1 MAGVLAYC
9 DMATLYLRNVPDD
22 VMRRLKR
29 LAARERMSVSAA
41 ALRELE
47 DATRWV
53 DVPELFEDLPDVP
66 VPTSEILAAL
76 DEGRSSR

>member
-1 MAGVLAYC
+1 
-9 DMATLYLRNVPDD
+9 MATLYLRNVPDD

>member
-29 LAARERMSVSAA
+29 LAARERM
-41 ALRELE
+41 
-47 DATRWV
+47 
-53 DVPELFEDLPDVP
+53 LPTVLLSLT
-66 VPTSEILAAL
+66 VL
-76 DEGRSSR
+76 